1 MPIDKPLAHDLPL
14 APLPKPDLG
23 EPIDKINQSIANVS
37 NIFGGFTEA
46 EADQSMLV
54 NCLVRT
60 RRQKIVMQ
68 ISFESEVHDIYDP
81 VFSSQ
86 ESGSYDS
93 SSTSS
98 SSLSQDLMM
107 KSELY
112 DSENKSDLSS
122 IHKDIAG
129 SPRENFKED
138 LKKLD
143 MGGCPGEEMWDDTV
157 VNRCGRMLQKGAIE
171 TIREVDENRFADGEN
186 MINDESVIRLP
197 RERSAEDHLLP

>member
-1 MPIDKPLAHDLPL
+1 M
-14 APLPKPDLG
+14 
-23 EPIDKINQSIANVS
+23 ANIS

-81 VFSSQ
+81 AFSSQ

-98 SSLSQDLMM
+98 SSISQDLMGAD
-107 KSELY
+107 LY

-129 SPRENFKED
+129 SPRADFQDD
-138 LKKLD
+138 LKKVDL
-143 MGGCPGEEMWDDTV
+143 GGCPGEEMWDDTV

-171 TIREVDENRFADGEN
+171 TIREVDENRFVDGGEN

-197 RERSAEDHLLP
+197 HEEQRDFKPSERRTQSTLSGNAVV